1 MQSYRKP
8 ALQPAE
14 QYDDAVVPENAG
26 RGHFRDTPLG
36 WMLVFL
42 GLVSVLLL
50 SSCAVY
56 TTIAPAEQP
65 KPDDHVDSTDY
76 ESVVARLKDNAAGFE
91 YTIGKHGG
99 QVTYATIGDPLTLN
113 LALAND
119 ASSSGYLG
127 YLFEGLTET
136 SWLTNEVEPALA
148 ESWEHSADG
157 LTWTFHL
164 RQDVTWH
171 DGQPFTAHDVD
182 FTFNRI
188 IYNDDIPT
196 SDRAAF
202 TFRYIDKESGKWT
215 EGRMTV
221 RALDDYTIECVLP
234 VSFAPFLRSMGTAI
248 YPKHVLEPYVN
259 DGTFESVWDIDTD
272 PREVIGTGPF
282 TIQSY
287 VPEESLVLRRNLNY
301 WLKDAA
307 GNSLPYL
314 DSIAYHIVPDFE
326 TELAMFKAGETDI
339 HGVLGEEYA
348 SLKPLEAEGN
358 FTIYRRGPAFGTTFL
373 GFNMNPGKNAET
385 DAPFVAPE
393 KLAWFQNTQFRQA
406 VAHSIDKD
414 AIVTEILHGLG
425 YPQWAAISPATGD
438 FHNPNVRRYPYDVA
452 KANEILDSLG
462 WVDTNGDG
470 IREDKAGNT
479 IEFTLIT
486 NGDNSVRGAVTQR
499 LADGMNEIG
508 VKANYTSVEFGDL
521 VTRLTAS
528 YEWEAM
534 VVGFTGGTDPYGGI
548 GFWHSS
554 EFFHLWYPNQPEPAT
569 EWEALIDHLYIQASQ
584 ELDHEMRVELY
595 HYAQEIIAENVPVI
609 YTTLSERL
617 TATRNVFGN
626 STPTLYG
633 LWDFRYLYRTD
644 Q

>member
-1 MQSYRKP
+1 
-8 ALQPAE
+8 
-14 QYDDAVVPENAG
+14 
-26 RGHFRDTPLG
+26 
-36 WMLVFL
+36 
-42 GLVSVLLL
+42 
-50 SSCAVY
+50 
-56 TTIAPAEQP
+56 
-65 KPDDHVDSTDY
+65 
-76 ESVVARLKDNAAGFE
+76 
-91 YTIGKHGG
+91 
-99 QVTYATIGDPLTLN
+99 
-113 LALAND
+113 
-119 ASSSGYLG
+119 
-127 YLFEGLTET
+127 
-136 SWLTNEVEPALA
+136 
-148 ESWEHSADG
+148 
-157 LTWTFHL
+157 
-164 RQDVTWH
+164 
-171 DGQPFTAHDVD
+171 
-182 FTFNRI
+182 
-188 IYNDDIPT
+188 
-196 SDRAAF
+196 
-202 TFRYIDKESGKWT
+202 
-215 EGRMTV
+215 
-221 RALDDYTIECVLP
+221 
-234 VSFAPFLRSMGTAI
+234 
-248 YPKHVLEPYVN
+248 
-259 DGTFESVWDIDTD
+259 
-272 PREVIGTGPF
+272 
-282 TIQSY
+282 
-287 VPEESLVLRRNLNY
+287 
-301 WLKDAA
+301 
-307 GNSLPYL
+307 
-314 DSIAYHIVPDFE
+314 
-326 TELAMFKAGETDI
+326 MFKAGETDI

-617 TATRNVFGN
+617 TATRNTFGN
-626 STPTLYG
+626 TTPTLYG
-633 LWDFRYLYRTD
+633 LWDVRYLYRTD
-644 Q
+644 K